1 MAFENLVVG
10 CFQNK
15 EKRNLYEK
23 MEQAHEALDG
33 NSHACELRCM
43 IGQKSEDR
51 GMSDGDI
58 KAKSSS
64 LNIFSCIS
72 ITPPINIK
80 IKRL

>member
-1 MAFENLVVG
+1 MAFENLAVG

-23 MEQAHEALDG
+23 MEHEAWDD
-33 NSHACELRCM
+33 NSRACELRCM
-43 IGQKSEDR
+43 FIQESEDR

-64 LNIFSCIS
+64 LNI
-72 ITPPINIK
+72 
-80 IKRL
+80 